1 MKKCLSFIV
10 AMISIMLISNPS
22 QAQNKIGY
30 ISLQELIPLMPEFK
44 KAEADLSEYQKAL
57 VQQGAEYQAE
67 FYRKDSIFKADS
79 TKMTSAMK
87 EIKRKE
93 LNELYLKWVNFNQQA
108 QQLSQQR
115 EQQLLGPIQDKAIQ
129 TTQAVAKENGYLYI
143 LTKEQ
148 LIAFP
153 TSEDVLPLVA
163 KKLNITLDK
172 PATNPPPSTPNTPKK
187 NN

>member
-10 AMISIMLISNPS
+10 AMISIMLISNPG

-44 KAEADLSEYQKAL
+44 KAETDLSEYQKAL
-57 VQQGAEYQAE
+57 VQQGAEYQAD
-67 FYRKDSIFKADS
+67 FYRKDSIFKIDS
-79 TKMTSAMK
+79 AKWNGATK

-115 EQQLLGPIQDKAIQ
+115 EQQLLAPIQDKAIQ

-172 PATNPPPSTPNTPKK
+172 PAANPPATPNTPKK